1 MTRWCHS
8 IHRVPAFLP
17 AVALT
22 LSFGLIGLA
31 QEKDGGK
38 DDRIALVEGAIKSTV
53 DSQKEG
59 LARVVGEILTTTKAP
74 EDKRPALEAAAA
86 KAVSGFEERTRQQM
100 ENVYRKLQK
109 EAGGSPPG
117 AVQVYEEHWVVYR
130 EEKAGTQVPPEQTA
144 WLEDLQRILSREE
157 YALWDA
163 EMAKRR
169 KSVEEALEAYV
180 QESADKNVVER
191 RQQMERRVD
200 DLVIETGFPKEKID
214 ALKNAVAEVA
224 EKSRQPSADIARE
237 FGGIFA
243 RNAYLGMYPNVLE
256 VFRAGSN
263 RFPGME
269 KSLAEVSTVDMDDAV
284 RNTLSAAEYATW
296 EKAKNEAKNRLEKA
310 IGDYLDRLVDAR
322 RLERKSDLERQVERL
337 VGGLPVDEKRAK
349 VLREGID
356 GVVEAS
362 LKAWREGQE
371 KPVRTFVKSSGNS
384 EEEILDYLEQGSV
397 RFNQESESGESSA
410 AAIEEAA
417 FEKLLVSQL
426 TAEERKRWKSVESDR
441 IQRRAKAM
449 AMVAVSEVDR
459 SVRLTP
465 GQRGQLEPLLVT
477 VLEEY
482 LPFVEDQENF
492 GYMLQNSEG
501 LLVFLQGIPS
511 EKVKEIIHP
520 NQKKQWDQAGSRY
533 SGWWQNMEAVR
544 KAAGKH

>member
-1 MTRWCHS
+1 
-8 IHRVPAFLP
+8 
-17 AVALT
+17 
-22 LSFGLIGLA
+22 
-31 QEKDGGK
+31 
-38 DDRIALVEGAIKSTV
+38 
-53 DSQKEG
+53 
-59 LARVVGEILTTTKAP
+59 
-74 EDKRPALEAAAA
+74 
-86 KAVSGFEERTRQQM
+86 
-100 ENVYRKLQK
+100 
-109 EAGGSPPG
+109 
-117 AVQVYEEHWVVYR
+117 
-130 EEKAGTQVPPEQTA
+130 
-144 WLEDLQRILSREE
+144 
-157 YALWDA
+157 
-163 EMAKRR
+163 MAKRR

-224 EKSRQPSADIARE
+224 EKSRKPSADIARE

-284 RNTLSAAEYATW
+284 RKTLSAAEYATW

-349 VLREGID
+349 ALREGID

-410 AAIEEAA
+410 AAIEEAE
-417 FEKLLVSQL
+417 FEKLLASQL
-426 TAEERKRWKSVESDR
+426 TSEERKRWTSVESDR